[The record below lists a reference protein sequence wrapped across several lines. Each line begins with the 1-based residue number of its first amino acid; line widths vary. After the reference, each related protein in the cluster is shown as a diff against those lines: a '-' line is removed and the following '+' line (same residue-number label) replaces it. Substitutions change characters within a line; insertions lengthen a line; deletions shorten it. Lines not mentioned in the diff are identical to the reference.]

1 MTSAFDDAW
10 TLLKEMQPAQQDDPY
25 SGDRRWADQMQRYAE
40 TYTPRGSKVL
50 PGDPMFGQ
58 TGGIPDPLFG
68 EEWSSLPGNEWMRV
82 ADLNLQADTARN
94 PGDARML
101 RERAAAVQ
109 EEMDARNRVP
119 EPEPEYDF
127 ARHLAELNR
136 RARVPYSYRRKVKPM
151 DDREVASQL
160 RAIRNYRGR

>member
-1 MTSAFDDAW
+1 MIKPLDAAW
-10 TLLKEMQPAQQDDPY
+10 SLLKALEPAAQDDPS
-25 SGDRRWADQMQRYAE
+25 SGDRRWADQMRRYEEA
-40 TYTPRGSKVL
+40 YTPRGSKVL
-50 PGDPMFGQ
+50 PGDPMFAQ

-101 RERAAAVQ
+101 RERAATMLEQ
-109 EEMDARNRVP
+109 P
-119 EPEPEYDF
+119 EPEPEPFDL

-160 RAIRNYRGR
+160 RAIRNFRGR

>member
-1 MTSAFDDAW
+1 MKA
-10 TLLKEMQPAQQDDPY
+10 LEPAAQDDPY
-25 SGDRRWADQMQRYAE
+25 SGDRRWADQMRRYE
-40 TYTPRGSKVL
+40 EMYTPRGSKVL

-68 EEWSSLPGNEWMRV
+68 EEWSSLPGNEWMEA

-101 RERAAAVQ
+101 RERAATMLEQ
-109 EEMDARNRVP
+109 MEQP
-119 EPEPEYDF
+119 EPEPFDL
-127 ARHLAELNR
+127 ARYLAELNR

-151 DDREVASQL
+151 DDREVARQL
-160 RAIRNYRGR
+160 RAIRNFRGR

>member
-1 MTSAFDDAW
+1 MVTPLDAAW
-10 TLLKEMQPAQQDDPY
+10 SLLKTLEPAAQDDPY

-101 RERAAAVQ
+101 RERAATMLEQ
-109 EEMDARNRVP
+109 MEQP
-119 EPEPEYDF
+119 EPEPEPEFDL
-127 ARHLAELNR
+127 AQHLAELNR

-160 RAIRNYRGR
+160 RAIRNFRGR

>member
-1 MTSAFDDAW
+1 MSAFNEAW
-10 TLLKEMQPAQQDDPY
+10 SLLKALEPAAQDDPY
-25 SGDRRWADQMQRYAE
+25 SGDRRWADQMRRYEE

-101 RERAAAVQ
+101 RERAATMLEQ
-109 EEMDARNRVP
+109 MEQP
-119 EPEPEYDF
+119 EPEPEPEFDL
-127 ARHLAELNR
+127 AQHLAELNR

-151 DDREVASQL
+151 EDREVASQL
-160 RAIRNYRGR
+160 RAIRNFRGR